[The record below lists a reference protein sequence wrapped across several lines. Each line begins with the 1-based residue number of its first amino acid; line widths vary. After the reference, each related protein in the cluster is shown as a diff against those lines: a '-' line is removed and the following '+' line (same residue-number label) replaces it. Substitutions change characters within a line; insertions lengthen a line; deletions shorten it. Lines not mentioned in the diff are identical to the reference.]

1 MMSFSVIHLLLG
13 LLLLFVPCYLLYL
26 YDRLTLPKVTLA
38 VVRMMVQMTAMGA
51 CLWALFRFD
60 SVWLCLLWLVVLVVA
75 AAFLLVSRVRIKSR
89 ILFLPVS
96 IAMFVSVLTVSLYL
110 IYVVLYPAASLS
122 ARWFVPLTG
131 VLMAHSLMTNIQ
143 ALRTYYNCLQQD
155 SLPYYTLL
163 GNGASRPTALAPYI
177 TRALKS
183 MVMPTI
189 ANLSAMGLFV
199 MPMLLSGML
208 LGGMNALEAVSV
220 FVVLMLACIA
230 TALLSLILTLVLA
243 DRRSFNRQG
252 QLESVFTVD

>member
-1 MMSFSVIHLLLG
+1 
-13 LLLLFVPCYLLYL
+13 
-26 YDRLTLPKVTLA
+26 
-38 VVRMMVQMTAMGA
+38 
-51 CLWALFRFD
+51 
-60 SVWLCLLWLVVLVVA
+60 
-75 AAFLLVSRVRIKSR
+75 
-89 ILFLPVS
+89 
-96 IAMFVSVLTVSLYL
+96 
-110 IYVVLYPAASLS
+110 
-122 ARWFVPLTG
+122 
-131 VLMAHSLMTNIQ
+131 MAHSLMTNIQ

-163 GNGASRPTALAPYI
+163 GNGASRPAALAPYI